1 MALRSPSIFLKG
13 FQTSIPLVKIIHLK
27 ISSIMKKNS
36 THKKLFQMLVLGDFA
51 HQLASQIYPYEENR
65 NVINYQAM
73 DEVTDPGTDFD
84 PSDITTKC
92 RHDAILSFFP
102 EYGRTARP
110 LDKNL
115 GESWFTH
122 VSIEFKNSLSD
133 LLKNGSRMV
142 QYLGATDYFFLGVPK
157 NLLPDAVQLLQRKPL
172 SDHADQIGLVDLT
185 KGQIVIMPCRQ
196 KEKDKLR
203 QALICQRIY
212 EQHKRY
218 CNPDALYTVRATL
231 TDPKD
236 RLRLQEI
243 GPFAVNKR
251 YGSLVQSN
259 LYE

>member
-27 ISSIMKKNS
+27 ISSIMKINS

-185 KGQIVIMPCRQ
+185 KGDRSSSCPVARKRKTSCVRRSSASASTSSTNATVTPMPFTRS
-196 KEKDKLR
+196 
-203 QALICQRIY
+203 AQRSPT
-212 EQHKRY
+212 RR
-218 CNPDALYTVRATL
+218 T
-231 TDPKD
+231 
-236 RLRLQEI
+236 
-243 GPFAVNKR
+243 G
-251 YGSLVQSN
+251 YGSRK
-259 LYE
+259 